1 MSVIFQS
8 ETNLVEIYFVNET
21 KELSL
26 QREVEV
32 LSKAKEEVE
41 KHVNELVRK
50 IGEFE
55 EKVKKAKSLQSQEV
69 KVSIRNSKLFRPHVR
84 N

>member
-1 MSVIFQS
+1 MD
-8 ETNLVEIYFVNET
+8 
-21 KELSL
+21 
-26 QREVEV
+26 
-32 LSKAKEEVE
+32 
-41 KHVNELVRK
+41 ELVRK